1 MSVALT
7 YLAPAAGHYN
17 YIGKTRYLCTM
28 SQQLETLTDFYRD
41 RSSISFPF
49 STADIGKGQSHFNV
63 NIRKYCNFKTPYNR
77 RDFYKITLILG
88 VGEINSGGNTILID
102 RPALLI
108 PSPSVPYSW
117 TSISDDQD
125 GYYCLFNQEFFNEH
139 YQFDIFKRSRL
150 FKAWSEPVI
159 FLDDKQLNIIKVYFE
174 QMLEMAHSDY
184 AFKYEAIRN
193 LLCLM
198 MHAMLADTPADTTP
212 VPTEISASSRL
223 LRNFDDLLHQQF
235 PLDSPENPLTMRS
248 AADFAKALNVHV
260 NHLNYV
266 IKSITGNTTT
276 FIIKTRILEEA
287 KTLLLNTQWDISE
300 VGYCLGFEE
309 PAHFNNFFKKTTGT
323 TPLQY
328 RQSHRMV
335 HI

>member
-1 MSVALT
+1 MSE
-7 YLAPAAGHYN
+7 
-17 YIGKTRYLCTM
+17 
-28 SQQLETLTDFYRD
+28 QLETLSDFYRE
-41 RSSISFPF
+41 RSYIQFPF
-49 STADIGKGQSHFNV
+49 STVDVGKGKSHFNV
-63 NIRKYCNFKTPYNR
+63 NVRKYCNFKTPYNR

-88 VGEINSGGNTILID
+88 VGEINYGGNSILVD

-108 PSPSVPYSW
+108 PCPSVPYSW
-117 TSISDDQD
+117 TSISDEQD
-125 GYYCLFNQEFFNEH
+125 GFYCLFNQEFFNEH
-139 YQFDIFKRSRL
+139 YQFDIFKRSPL

-159 FLDDKQLNIIKVYFE
+159 FLDDKQLALMKIYFE
-174 QMLEMAHSDY
+174 QMLEMAHGEY
-184 AFKYEAIRN
+184 TFKYEAIRN

-198 MHAMLADTPADTTP
+198 MHALLVDRPADTLATG
-212 VPTEISASSRL
+212 EMSASSRL
-223 LRNFDDLLHQQF
+223 LRNFDELLHQQF

-276 FIIKTRILEEA
+276 SIIKNRILEEA

-309 PAHFNNFFKKTTGT
+309 PAHFNNFFKKSTGT
-323 TPLQY
+323 TPLHY
-328 RQSHRMV
+328 RQATRVV